1 MHFWHFLPIFPLW
14 LYSVSLIFLLASCP
28 SFSPPHNR
36 WKILYEEHF
45 YLQKWFILEWVLACC
60 ILFYPDTY
68 LSQFMLS
75 YTLRSSK
82 AFLRLSSLTTV
93 SFGPR
98 EICYAS
104 ILLLFCNN
112 ADNYYLKT
120 LPNLLQL
127 GLIKDWYK
135 QTLWLDTCVY

>member
-1 MHFWHFLPIFPLW
+1 M
-14 LYSVSLIFLLASCP
+14 LYSLLSRYLPKSVHALIYFEVFKS
-28 SFSPPHNR
+28 
-36 WKILYEEHF
+36 I
-45 YLQKWFILEWVLACC
+45 
-60 ILFYPDTY
+60 
-68 LSQFMLS
+68 
-75 YTLRSSK
+75 
-82 AFLRLSSLTTV
+82 LRLSSLTTV

-127 GLIKDWYK
+127 GLIKD
-135 QTLWLDTCVY
+135 